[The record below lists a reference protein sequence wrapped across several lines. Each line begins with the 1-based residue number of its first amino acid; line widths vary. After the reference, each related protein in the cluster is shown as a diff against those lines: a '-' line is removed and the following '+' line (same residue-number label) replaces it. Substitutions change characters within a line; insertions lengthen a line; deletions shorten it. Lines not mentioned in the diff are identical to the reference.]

1 MPYQA
6 SYPIDRISFTDNLC
20 LIDHNAGTA
29 RTFIRP
35 EDVARGHVTFVT
47 YDNSTF
53 IERRLGEAAITLS
66 VPSKVEQRIS
76 NMAINH

>member
-1 MPYQA
+1 MPYQT
-6 SYPIDRISFTDNLC
+6 SYPIDRISFADNLC

-35 EDVARGHVTFVT
+35 EDVAKGHITFVT
-47 YDNSTF
+47 YNNSTF

-66 VPSKVEQRIS
+66 VPPQVEQRIS
-76 NMAINH
+76 SMAIGQ